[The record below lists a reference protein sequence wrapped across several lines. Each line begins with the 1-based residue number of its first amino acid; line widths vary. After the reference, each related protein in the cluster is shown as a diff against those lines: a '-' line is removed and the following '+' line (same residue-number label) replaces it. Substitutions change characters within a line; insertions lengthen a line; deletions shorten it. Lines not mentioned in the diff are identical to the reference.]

1 MVKTIEVLPFITL
14 QEHFS
19 LQFMSSGKDEWEA
32 FKASS
37 LRATKR
43 LVKGLHSEIRQG
55 FGQDAEEVQIQKD
68 NRSTAQRPSPENYYR
83 YESLPQN
90 SFRLVEILPAQDD
103 GDVVQCRLSAVEL
116 DKSRGHYEALSYV
129 WGSPD
134 QQREPISLNDAHLE
148 IYESLHRV
156 LVDLRCRDKGRLLWI
171 DAVCINQDDRD
182 ERNSQVMLMR
192 EIYKYASRTVVY
204 LGTETDDKWGSSTA
218 ETFQMVQELVEEAKM
233 SNPAG
238 NMGGTDE
245 PRGPP
250 ALLPSFGEYLPV
262 GPLGITSKV
271 KEKYNGN
278 QSIFT
283 VIGCEW
289 WRRAWTMQELLLSR
303 SVLLCRGRYEL
314 DWSDLC
320 TAVDHGLHLNMWPI
334 TEGGF
339 VINQAIVPYASTRA
353 LQDQRRLRKAYPEM
367 FRMDPAE
374 DLLSLLVHC
383 RHRAARDP
391 RDKLYSL
398 LGIFQ
403 DRQTTAAAA
412 QTSSLDVVTE
422 PDYGHPVVYVY
433 RRISQQLIEHT
444 GNLDVLGVCPV
455 STRRALPSWVTDWSI
470 SSTASAPLM
479 YDSMDRP
486 RLTHATRHSRA
497 VALFPPDAVT
507 MVLSAHE
514 LSRVHDVAP
523 VLRRIAWQLGAD
535 DLDPPLTGTKWE
547 QAKQAYERMSEPL
560 HGVAEF
566 WKTVVDW
573 EDFAAARVPTNLG
586 TETAAVYWQT
596 LCTGTYVDWNA
607 ARTETLYR
615 HWLENI
621 EAVRKT
627 VKRYGAVASKL
638 TPLVSANNSSSWK
651 GFSDFVR
658 LLPGAF
664 ERRLGWATNGW
675 LCLLP
680 EAARPGDRIV
690 LAEGGRVPLVVRPD
704 GDGYHMFIGETYIQ
718 GIMDGEAFEAERCAE
733 LKIC

>member
-1 MVKTIEVLPFITL
+1 
-14 QEHFS
+14 
-19 LQFMSSGKDEWEA
+19 MSSGKEEWEA

-55 FGQDAEEVQIQKD
+55 FSQDAKEVQIQKD
-68 NRSTAQRPSPENYYR
+68 DHGTAQRPSPENEYR
-83 YESLPQN
+83 YENLPQN
-90 SFRLVEILPAQDD
+90 SFRLLEILPAQDD
-103 GDVVQCRLSAVEL
+103 GDIVQCRLSTVEF
-116 DKSRGHYEALSYV
+116 KESRGHYEALSYV

-134 QQREPISLNDAHLE
+134 QPREPISLNNAHLE
-148 IYESLHRV
+148 IYETLHRV
-156 LVDLRCRDKGRLLWI
+156 LVDLRCRDKERRLWI
-171 DAVCINQDDRD
+171 DAVCINQADIT
-182 ERNSQVMLMR
+182 ERNAQVALMR

-233 SNPAG
+233 FNPAG
-238 NMGGTDE
+238 NVGGTDE
-245 PRGPP
+245 PKGPP

-262 GPLGITSKV
+262 GPLGITSKL

-278 QSIFT
+278 HSIFK

-303 SVLLCRGRYEL
+303 SVLLCQGRCEL

-320 TAVDHGLHLNMWPI
+320 TAVDHGLQLNMWPI

-339 VINQAIVPYASTRA
+339 VINQAIIPYASTRA
-353 LQDQRRLRKAYPEM
+353 LQDQCRLRKAYPER
-367 FRMDPAE
+367 FHMDPAE

-403 DRQTTAAAA
+403 DRQTAAAA
-412 QTSSLDVVTE
+412 QTSILDAITE

-433 RRISQQLIEHT
+433 RRISQQIIEHS

-455 STRRALPSWVTDWSI
+455 STRRGLPSWVTDWSI
-470 SSTASAPLM
+470 STTASAPLM

-486 RLTHATRHSRA
+486 RVTHATKNSRA
-497 VALFPPDAVT
+497 MARFPPDAVT
-507 MVLSAHE
+507 MVINAHE
-514 LSRVHDVAP
+514 VSRVEDVAP

-535 DLDPPLTGTKWE
+535 DLDPPVIGTNWE
-547 QAKQAYERMSEPL
+547 KAKQHYELMYEPL
-560 HGVAEF
+560 HAIAEF
-566 WKTVVDW
+566 WKTIVDW
-573 EDFAAARVPTNLG
+573 EDFATAREPTNPG
-586 TETAAVYWQT
+586 TATAAVYWQT
-596 LCTGTYVDWNA
+596 LCAGTYVDWDT
-607 ARTETLYR
+607 ARTEALYR

-638 TPLVSANNSSSWK
+638 TPVVSANNSSSWK

-664 ERRLGWATNGW
+664 ERRLGWDTNGW

-690 LAEGGRVPLVVRPD
+690 LAKGGRVPLVLRPD
-704 GDGYHMFIGETYIQ
+704 GDGYYMFVGETYIQ
-718 GIMDGEAFEAERCAE
+718 GVMDGEAFNVEKCTEF
-733 LKIC
+733 KIC